1 MNKELKILILEDVAF
16 DAELIEYE
24 LRRDDVQFLSKRVET
39 EEDYINEL
47 EELNPDLI
55 LADHS
60 LPKFDGL
67 SALKIANEKC
77 PYIPFLFVSG
87 KIGEEFAVN
96 ALKEG
101 ATDYIFKNN
110 LSKLTPAIQRALKEC
125 NEKAERKRAEEALRQ
140 AHTKLEQQVQERTAE
155 LSRTN
160 EELRTEMDERKRIEN
175 RLKKSLDEKEILL
188 KEIHHRVKNNLQ
200 IISSLLNLQSRYIND
215 EEMLDIYKESQNRVK
230 SMAMIHEKLYQTED
244 LARIDFGDYVKSLI
258 LDLFGSYGVDK
269 NLIQLNIDIKDILM
283 GINTAIPCGLIVNEL
298 VTNSIKHGFPTI
310 KCQKSPDKSFAILA
324 TESRGPANSTFNSQ
338 ATVSCGPEN
347 EKFSSHDGI
356 KGEIDV
362 GITNNDDFFVMTIY
376 DNGVGFPEDLN
387 VHDTKTLGMQLVISL
402 INQLRGTVELERGN
416 GTLFRITFKELET

>member
-1 MNKELKILILEDVAF
+1 MEKELKILILEDVAF

-24 LRRDDVQFLSKRVET
+24 LRRERLKFLSKRVET
-39 EEDYINEL
+39 KESFIKEL
-47 EELNPDLI
+47 EELKPDLI

-110 LSKLTPAIQRALKEC
+110 LSKLVPAIQRALKEC
-125 NEKAERKRAEEALRQ
+125 NEKIERLKAQKALRK
-140 AHTKLEQQVQERTAE
+140 AHFELEQQVLERTEA

-160 EELRTEMDERKRIEN
+160 EELRAEMDERERIETK
-175 RLKKSLDEKEILL
+175 LKKSLEEKEILL

-230 SMAMIHEKLYQTED
+230 SMAIIHEKLYQSED
-244 LARIDFGDYVKSLI
+244 LAKIDFGDYVKSLV
-258 LDLFGSYGVDK
+258 LDLFNSYGADK
-269 NLIQLNIDIKDILM
+269 GSTALDINIKDVLLD
-283 GINTAIPCGLIVNEL
+283 INTAIPCGLIVNEL
-298 VTNSIKHGFPTI
+298 VTNSIKHGFQINRAKQLP
-310 KCQKSPDKSFAILA
+310 F
-324 TESRGPANSTFNSQ
+324 
-338 ATVSCGPEN
+338 
-347 EKFSSHDGI
+347 DGQNKI
-356 KGEIDV
+356 AV
-362 GITNNDDFFVMTIY
+362 NITKKDEFYNMSVY
-376 DNGVGFPEDLN
+376 DNGTGFPDNLDFHN
-387 VHDTKTLGMQLVISL
+387 TDSLGMQLVISL
-402 INQLRGTVELERGN
+402 TSQLRGTVELERNN
-416 GTLFRITFKELET
+416 GTLFRIIFKELEYKNKF